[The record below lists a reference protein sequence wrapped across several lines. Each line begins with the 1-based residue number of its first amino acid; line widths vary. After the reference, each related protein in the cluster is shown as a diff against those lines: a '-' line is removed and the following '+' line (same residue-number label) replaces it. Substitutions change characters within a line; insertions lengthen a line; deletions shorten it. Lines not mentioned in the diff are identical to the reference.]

1 MLLTYPTNDNNLT
14 VKIQSSERRL
24 HFYERG
30 EEIPLI
36 IQGIW
41 QVNRGVVQ
49 LAKYNLSGEE
59 TLLGWAQTENFFG
72 LWFTTLEAYQAK
84 ALSDVYLQWYSLNEI
99 KSCPEMSQ
107 LVLTQTVSRIRQ
119 TEELLAISGLKRV
132 EEKLIALFNLLSKE
146 IGETQ
151 QGQIRLKVRL
161 THQNIANAIG
171 TTRVTVTRLLGD
183 WQKQDLI
190 SFDDNRHLLI
200 KPKMIES
207 FSP

>member
-36 IQGIW
+36 TQGIW

-49 LAKYNLSGEE
+49 LAKHNLSGEE
-59 TLLGWAQTENFFG
+59 TLLGWVQTENFFG
-72 LWFTTLEAYQAK
+72 LWFTTLEVYQAK
-84 ALSDVYLQWYSLNEI
+84 ALADVYLQWYSLNEI
-99 KSCPEMSQ
+99 ESCPEISQ

-132 EEKLIALFNLLSKE
+132 EEKLIALLNLLSKE

-207 FSP
+207 FST

>member
-14 VKIQSSERRL
+14 VKIQSSERRV

-36 IQGIW
+36 TQGIW

-59 TLLGWAQTENFFG
+59 TLLGWAQTENFLG

-84 ALSDVYLQWYSLNEI
+84 ALSDVYLQWYSLTEI
-99 KSCPEMSQ
+99 ESCPEISQ
-107 LVLTQTVSRIRQ
+107 LVLTQTVTRIRQ

-132 EEKLIALFNLLSKE
+132 EEKLIALLKLLSKE
-146 IGETQ
+146 MGETQ
-151 QGQIRLKVRL
+151 EGLIRIKVRL
-161 THQNIANAIG
+161 THQNIANAIA

-190 SFDDNRHLLI
+190 SFDANRHLLI
-200 KPKMIES
+200 KPKMIKC
-207 FSP
+207 FST